1 MERREKKMW
10 VSYKL
15 RVFDVHI
22 YIFPSQMDGGGGVH
36 WTCERML
43 RRDNIRKPK
52 INVFSYEIHVQ
63 LFFFLHLFYFV
74 KTNNNDKGGK
84 NIMQS

>member
-1 MERREKKMW
+1 
-10 VSYKL
+10 
-15 RVFDVHI
+15 
-22 YIFPSQMDGGGGVH
+22 MDGGGGVH

-63 LFFFLHLFYFV
+63 FFFFFFSLKRIIMTKAGKISCKVV
-74 KTNNNDKGGK
+74 KENERQIARELRK
-84 NIMQS
+84 